1 VWRRGE
7 GSPSRC
13 SRPWIEAYAQQALL
27 WEAAGRLRE
36 RVFARLLERDLAFFE
51 GRGGVAAGDLAH
63 RTADEAD
70 DVADAVFSVLNVRLN
85 SSLVFVVLLPIDSL

>member
-1 VWRRGE
+1 
-7 GSPSRC
+7 
-13 SRPWIEAYAQQALL
+13 
-27 WEAAGRLRE
+27 
-36 RVFARLLERDLAFFE
+36 
-51 GRGGVAAGDLAH
+51 VAAGDLAH